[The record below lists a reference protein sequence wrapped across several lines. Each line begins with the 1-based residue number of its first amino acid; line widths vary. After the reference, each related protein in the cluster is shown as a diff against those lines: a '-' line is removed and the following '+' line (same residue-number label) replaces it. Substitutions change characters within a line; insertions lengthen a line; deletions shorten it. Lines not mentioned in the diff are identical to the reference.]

1 MSKSLRKTSTRAG
14 RPKGDKRK
22 RTRDALIQAAAEVIG
37 EKGWDRT
44 SLEEVASRAGMTRG
58 AIYGNFKHRE
68 DLYLAVVRT
77 RWKPV
82 IPPLAP
88 GTPFAEYMHALGRA
102 VAAAAPE
109 RRAQAVGALSFM
121 LYAITHEEMRARVQ
135 QMNAEIYRAGTERM
149 EQAFQQEEL
158 PMAPELLVR
167 VLHAL
172 SDGLTFL
179 RFLTPELI
187 TDKVVIAAFEALAPV
202 PRDSQSRLQSTVEV
216 PDDKSK
222 PDAKPNR
229 RTRAQRRYSRF
240 QRHDGS

>member
-1 MSKSLRKTSTRAG
+1 MSKSPRRTSTRAG

-44 SLEEVASRAGMTRG
+44 SLEEVAVRAGMTRG

-68 DLYLAVVRT
+68 DLYASVVRA

-82 IPPLAP
+82 IPPLVP
-88 GTPFAEYMHALGRA
+88 GTSFAEYMRTLGRA

-121 LYAITHEEMRARVQ
+121 LYAMTHEEMRTRVRH
-135 QMNAEIYRAGTERM
+135 MNAEIYRVGAERM
-149 EQAFQQEEL
+149 DHAFQQEEL
-158 PMAPELLVR
+158 PMAPELLGP

-172 SDGLTFL
+172 TDGLTFL

-187 TDKVVIAAFEALAPV
+187 TDKVVIAAFEALAP
-202 PRDSQSRLQSTVEV
+202 R
-216 PDDKSK
+216 
-222 PDAKPNR
+222 
-229 RTRAQRRYSRF
+229 RRY
-240 QRHDGS
+240 

>member
-1 MSKSLRKTSTRAG
+1 MSKHREKLPKSG
-14 RPKGDKRK
+14 RPKGDKRE
-22 RTRDALIQAAAEVIG
+22 RTRAALVKAAAEVIG

-58 AIYGNFKHRE
+58 AIYGNFKHRD
-68 DLYLAVVRT
+68 DLFLAVVRA

-88 GTPFAEYMHALGRA
+88 GTTFKDYMHILGGA

-121 LYAITHEEMRARVQ
+121 LYALTHEDMRARVRQ
-135 QMNAEIYRAGTERM
+135 ANEAIYAAGADRM
-149 EQAFQQEEL
+149 RQSFQSREL
-158 PMAPELLVR
+158 PMAPERLVR

-172 SDGLTFL
+172 TDGLTYL

-187 TDKVVIAAFEALAPV
+187 TDDVVVAAFDALA
-202 PRDSQSRLQSTVEV
+202 L
-216 PDDKSK
+216 
-222 PDAKPNR
+222 
-229 RTRAQRRYSRF
+229 
-240 QRHDGS
+240 